1 MGNPSEWPNVTA
13 RIASEIGIKVG
24 CLDKNDWFS
33 PQAVVYT
40 TGWAAW
46 DKTPEDV
53 PNFER
58 TPPPP
63 K

>member
-1 MGNPSEWPNVTA
+1 
-13 RIASEIGIKVG
+13 VG

-33 PQAVVYT
+33 AQAVVYT
-40 TGWAAW
+40 KRRAAW

-53 PNFER
+53 PNFEQM
-58 TPPPP
+58 PPPP